1 MTAEN
6 RRFLLPPIIN
16 RILTLLT
23 EQGFAAYVVGGAVR
37 DLLLGKI
44 PGDFDVATSARPES
58 VISILEPAGFTVV
71 GELGQN
77 FGVVVVHRD
86 AQTVEIA
93 TFRGEAYGGDAHKPE
108 QVWYCDDL
116 EADLSR
122 RDFTVNAMA
131 YHPASGLVDPFGGQ
145 ADMKAKCLRCVGEPH
160 LRFTEDALRIL
171 RALRFAAVLGFT
183 LEEETAKAAFELK
196 ERLNLVSAE
205 RIYVELKKLLLGD
218 WAFDV
223 LVEYKEIIGVVV
235 PELVPAFDCPQ
246 QNPWHVY
253 DVFTHIARSVEAAPK
268 DADLRLVMLFHDI
281 GKPACKT
288 TDEEGIDHFYG
299 HPTVSEQLAKAA
311 LERLKASRASM
322 QRILPLIRYHDGHIL
337 TDEKSIKRWL
347 NRLGQAGT
355 LDLIDVK
362 TADLAAQNL
371 ARTQPE
377 IEELYRT
384 KALLRQI
391 LERGDAFALRDLAIG
406 GEELLALGYRGK
418 AIGGALDALLSGV
431 IAGEAENDRV
441 ALLQYLAALNLPKS
455 E

>member
-1 MTAEN
+1 MQLDREA
-6 RRFLLPPIIN
+6 RQLLD
-16 RILTLLT
+16 LL
-23 EQGFAAYVVGGAVR
+23 EQAGYRAYAVGGCVR
-37 DLLLGKI
+37 DACMGRAYADIDLCTLYLLRGRRRPSAGDGWHTVYTGTRHSGTVTAVLNGK
-44 PGDFDVATSARPES
+44 TY
-58 VISILEPAGFTVV
+58 
-71 GELGQN
+71 
-77 FGVVVVHRD
+77 
-86 AQTVEIA
+86 EIT
-93 TFRGEAYGGDAHKPE
+93 TFRTDGSYTDSRHPDGVTFVPE
-108 QVWYCDDL
+108 VETDL
-116 EADLSR
+116 AR
-122 RDFTVNAMA
+122 RDLTVNAMA
-131 YHPASGLVDPFGGQ
+131 YHPARGLVDPFGGQ
-145 ADMKAKCLRCVGEPH
+145 ADMKAKCLRCVGEPR

-196 ERLNLVSAE
+196 ERLRLVSAE
-205 RIYVELKKLLLGD
+205 RIYVELKKLLLGN

-223 LVEYKEIIGVVV
+223 LVDYKEIIGVVV
-235 PELVPAFDCPQ
+235 PELVPAFDGPQ

-268 DADLRLVMLFHDI
+268 DADLRLVMLFHDT

-347 NRLGQAGT
+347 NRLGRAGT

-362 TADLAAQNL
+362 TADLAQIWLMPSGGENC
-371 ARTQPE
+371 T
-377 IEELYRT
+377 RT
-384 KALLRQI
+384 KAGCAQI

-431 IAGEAENDRV
+431 IAGKQRITGRHCCNIWRR
-441 ALLQYLAALNLPKS
+441 
-455 E
+455 

>member
-1 MTAEN
+1 MQLDREA
-6 RRFLLPPIIN
+6 RQLIDLL
-16 RILTLLT
+16 
-23 EQGFAAYVVGGAVR
+23 EQAGYRAYAVGGCVR
-37 DLLLGKI
+37 DACMGRAYADIDLC
-44 PGDFDVATSARPES
+44 TSALPRQTEA
-58 VISILEPAGFTVV
+58 VLAAAGIRYIETGLQHGTVTAV
-71 GELGQN
+71 LNGK
-77 FGVVVVHRD
+77 
-86 AQTVEIA
+86 TYEIT
-93 TFRGEAYGGDAHKPE
+93 TFRTDGSYTDSRHPDGVTFVPE
-108 QVWYCDDL
+108 VETDL
-116 EADLSR
+116 AR

-268 DADLRLVMLFHDI
+268 DADLRLVMLFHDT

-299 HPTVSEQLAKAA
+299 HPTVSEQLAKSA

-431 IAGEAENDRV
+431 IAGEAENDRA
-441 ALLQYLAALNLPKS
+441 ALLHYLAALNLPKS

>member
-1 MTAEN
+1 MK
-6 RRFLLPPIIN
+6 
-16 RILTLLT
+16 LTLDPGAAALLDALHTAGYAAYAVGGCVRDSLLGRTAHDWDLCTSALPQQVMELFGT
-23 EQGFAAYVVGGAVR
+23 EQCIPTGLQHGTVTIKYGGQ
-37 DLLLGKI
+37 LYE
-44 PGDFDVATSARPES
+44 T
-58 VISILEPAGFTVV
+58 T
-71 GELGQN
+71 
-77 FGVVVVHRD
+77 
-86 AQTVEIA
+86 
-93 TFRGEAYGGDAHKPE
+93 TFRTEGSYTDGRHPDAVQFVPDVRE
-108 QVWYCDDL
+108 DL
-116 EADLSR
+116 AR
-122 RDFTVNAMA
+122 RDFTINAMA
-131 YHPASGLVDPFGGQ
+131 YNEAEGLVDPFGGQ
-145 ADMKAKCLRCVGEPH
+145 ADLQNGLLRAVGEPQQ
-160 LRFTEDALRIL
+160 RFTEDALRIL

-183 LEEETAKAAFELK
+183 LEEETAKAAFALK
-196 ERLNLVSAE
+196 ERLRLVSAE
-205 RIYVELKKLLLGD
+205 RIYEELKKLLLGN
-218 WAFDV
+218 WVFDV

-235 PELVPAFDCPQ
+235 PELVPAFDCAQ

-268 DADLRLVMLFHDI
+268 DADLRLVMLFHDT

-347 NRLGQAGT
+347 NRLGPAGT

-384 KALLRQI
+384 KVLLRQI
-391 LERGDAFALRDLAIG
+391 LERGDAFSLRDLAIG
-406 GEELLALGYRGK
+406 GKELLALGYQGK

-431 IAGEAENDRV
+431 IAGEAENDRA

>member
-1 MTAEN
+1 MNIVLEPGAAA
-6 RRFLLPPIIN
+6 LLDELH
-16 RILTLLT
+16 RA
-23 EQGFAAYVVGGAVR
+23 GFGAYAVGGCVR
-37 DLLLGKI
+37 DSLLGLA
-44 PGDFDVATSARPES
+44 PHDWDLCTAARPGQVMELFGEDRC
-58 VISILEPAGFTVV
+58 IPTGLQHGTVTV
-71 GELGQN
+71 K
-77 FGVVVVHRD
+77 RD
-86 AQTVEIA
+86 GKLYEIT
-93 TFRGEAYGGDAHKPE
+93 TFRTDGSYTDSRHPDGVTFVPE
-108 QVWYCDDL
+108 VETDL
-116 EADLSR
+116 AR

-131 YHPASGLVDPFGGQ
+131 YHPVRGFVDPFGGQ
-145 ADMKAKCLRCVGEPH
+145 ADMKAKCLRCVGEPR

-196 ERLNLVSAE
+196 ERLHLVSAE

-235 PELVPAFDCPQ
+235 PELVPAFDCAQ

-268 DADLRLVMLFHDI
+268 DADLRLVMLFHDT

-337 TDEKSIKRWL
+337 TDEKSVKRWL
-347 NRLGQAGT
+347 NRLGPAGT

-384 KALLRQI
+384 KMLLREI
-391 LERGDAFALRDLAIG
+391 LERGDAFSLRDLAIG
-406 GEELLALGYRGK
+406 GKELLALGYQGK

-431 IAGEAENDRV
+431 IAGEAENDRA
-441 ALLQYLAALNLPKS
+441 ALLHYLAALNLPKS

>member
-1 MTAEN
+1 MQLDREARQLLDLLEQAGYRAYAVGGCVRDACMGRACADIDLCTSALPRQTEAVLAAAGIRYIETGLQHGTVSAVLN
-6 RRFLLPPIIN
+6 GKTYEDHHLSYRRQLYGQPPPGRGDLCAGGGDGSGAPGFYRQRHGLPPGE
-16 RILTLLT
+16 RI
-23 EQGFAAYVVGGAVR
+23 GR
-37 DLLLGKI
+37 
-44 PGDFDVATSARPES
+44 S
-58 VISILEPAGFTVV
+58 
-71 GELGQN
+71 
-77 FGVVVVHRD
+77 
-86 AQTVEIA
+86 
-93 TFRGEAYGGDAHKPE
+93 
-108 QVWYCDDL
+108 
-116 EADLSR
+116 LS
-122 RDFTVNAMA
+122 
-131 YHPASGLVDPFGGQ
+131 GGQ
-145 ADMKAKCLRCVGEPH
+145 ADMKAKCLRCVGEPR

-183 LEEETAKAAFELK
+183 LEKETAKAAFELK
-196 ERLNLVSAE
+196 ERLHLVSAE

-223 LVEYKEIIGVVV
+223 LVESKEIIGVVV
-235 PELVPAFDCPQ
+235 PESYPPSIAPSKI
-246 QNPWHVY
+246 HGM
-253 DVFTHIARSVEAAPK
+253 FTMCLPTLPGLWRRR
-268 DADLRLVMLFHDI
+268 LRTQTCGWSCSFHDT

-406 GEELLALGYRGK
+406 GEELLALRVPWQGHRRG
-418 AIGGALDALLSGV
+418 
-431 IAGEAENDRV
+431 AGC
-441 ALLQYLAALNLPKS
+441 AAFRGNCRRS
-455 E
+455 RE

>member
-1 MTAEN
+1 MQLDREA
-6 RRFLLPPIIN
+6 RQLLD
-16 RILTLLT
+16 LL
-23 EQGFAAYVVGGAVR
+23 EQAGYRAYAVGGCVR
-37 DLLLGKI
+37 DACMGRAYADIDLC
-44 PGDFDVATSARPES
+44 TSALPRQTE
-58 VISILEPAGFTVV
+58 VVLAAAGIRYIETGLQHGTVTAV
-71 GELGQN
+71 LNGK
-77 FGVVVVHRD
+77 
-86 AQTVEIA
+86 TYEIT
-93 TFRGEAYGGDAHKPE
+93 TFRTDGSYTDSRHPDGVTFVPE
-108 QVWYCDDL
+108 VETDL
-116 EADLSR
+116 AR
-122 RDFTVNAMA
+122 RA
-131 YHPASGLVDPFGGQ
+131 YHPARGLVDPFGGQ
-145 ADMKAKCLRCVGEPH
+145 ADMKAKCLRCVGEPR

-196 ERLNLVSAE
+196 ERLHLVSAE

-268 DADLRLVMLFHDI
+268 DADLRLVMLFHDT

-406 GEELLALGYRGK
+406 GKELLALGYRGK

-431 IAGEAENDRV
+431 IAGEAENDRA
-441 ALLQYLAALNLPKS
+441 ALQHYLAALNLPKS

>member
-1 MTAEN
+1 MAE
-6 RRFLLPPIIN
+6 I
-16 RILTLLT
+16 RIP
-23 EQGFAAYVVGGAVR
+23 AAVAGCRSRLEDAGYPAYLVGGCVR
-37 DLLLGKI
+37 DLLLGRI
-44 PGDFDVATSARPES
+44 PADYDLTTAARPEQ
-58 VISILEPAGFTVV
+58 VMELFERTVPT
-71 GELGQN
+71 GLKHG
-77 FGVVVVHRD
+77 
-86 AQTVEIA
+86 TVTVLTADGPVEVT
-93 TFRGEAYGGDAHKPE
+93 TFRREEGYADGRHPDRVSFDAGLFE
-108 QVWYCDDL
+108 DL
-116 EADLSR
+116 AR

-131 YHPASGLVDPFGGQ
+131 YHPARGLVDPFGGQ
-145 ADMKAKCLRCVGEPH
+145 ADMKAKCLRCVGEPR

-196 ERLNLVSAE
+196 ERLHLVSAE

-235 PELVPAFDCPQ
+235 PELVPAFDCTQ

-268 DADLRLVMLFHDI
+268 DADLRLVMLFHDT

-347 NRLGQAGT
+347 NRLGRAGT

-418 AIGGALDALLSGV
+418 AIGGALDALLSGG
-431 IAGEAENDRV
+431 IAGEAENDRA

>member
-1 MTAEN
+1 M
-6 RRFLLPPIIN
+6 
-16 RILTLLT
+16 
-23 EQGFAAYVVGGAVR
+23 
-37 DLLLGKI
+37 
-44 PGDFDVATSARPES
+44 
-58 VISILEPAGFTVV
+58 
-71 GELGQN
+71 
-77 FGVVVVHRD
+77 
-86 AQTVEIA
+86 
-93 TFRGEAYGGDAHKPE
+93 
-108 QVWYCDDL
+108 
-116 EADLSR
+116 
-122 RDFTVNAMA
+122 
-131 YHPASGLVDPFGGQ
+131 
-145 ADMKAKCLRCVGEPH
+145 
-160 LRFTEDALRIL
+160 
-171 RALRFAAVLGFT
+171 
-183 LEEETAKAAFELK
+183 EEETAKAAFELK
-196 ERLNLVSAE
+196 ERLHLVSAE

-268 DADLRLVMLFHDI
+268 DADLRLVMLFHDT

-431 IAGEAENDRV
+431 IAGEAENDRA
-441 ALLQYLAALNLPKS
+441 ALLHYLAALNLPKS

>member
-1 MTAEN
+1 MK
-6 RRFLLPPIIN
+6 
-16 RILTLLT
+16 LTLDPGAAALLDALHAAGYAAYAVGGCVRDSLLGRTAHDWDLCTSALPQQVMELFGT
-23 EQGFAAYVVGGAVR
+23 EQCIPTGLQHGTVTIKYGGQ
-37 DLLLGKI
+37 LYE
-44 PGDFDVATSARPES
+44 T
-58 VISILEPAGFTVV
+58 T
-71 GELGQN
+71 
-77 FGVVVVHRD
+77 
-86 AQTVEIA
+86 
-93 TFRGEAYGGDAHKPE
+93 TFRTEGSYTDGRHPDAVQFVPDVRE
-108 QVWYCDDL
+108 DL
-116 EADLSR
+116 AR
-122 RDFTVNAMA
+122 RDFTINAMA
-131 YHPASGLVDPFGGQ
+131 YNEAEGLVDPFGGQ
-145 ADMKAKCLRCVGEPH
+145 ADLQNGLLRAVGEPQQ
-160 LRFTEDALRIL
+160 RFTEDALRIL

-196 ERLNLVSAE
+196 ERLHLVSAE

-235 PELVPAFDCPQ
+235 PELVPAFDCAQ

-268 DADLRLVMLFHDI
+268 DADLRLVMLFHDT

-337 TDEKSIKRWL
+337 TDEKSVKRWL
-347 NRLGQAGT
+347 NRLGPAGT

-384 KALLRQI
+384 KMLLREI
-391 LERGDAFALRDLAIG
+391 LERGDAFSLRDLAIG
-406 GEELLALGYRGK
+406 GKELLALGYQGE

-431 IAGEAENDRV
+431 IAGEAENDRA

>member
-1 MTAEN
+1 MPEVET
-6 RRFLLPPIIN
+6 
-16 RILTLLT
+16 
-23 EQGFAAYVVGGAVR
+23 
-37 DLLLGKI
+37 DL
-44 PGDFDVATSARPES
+44 A
-58 VISILEPAGFTVV
+58 
-71 GELGQN
+71 
-77 FGVVVVHRD
+77 
-86 AQTVEIA
+86 
-93 TFRGEAYGGDAHKPE
+93 
-108 QVWYCDDL
+108 
-116 EADLSR
+116 R

-131 YHPASGLVDPFGGQ
+131 YHPARGLVDPFGGQ
-145 ADMKAKCLRCVGEPH
+145 ADMKAKCLRCVGKPR

-196 ERLNLVSAE
+196 ERLHLVSAE

-268 DADLRLVMLFHDI
+268 DADLRLVMLFHDT

-431 IAGEAENDRV
+431 IAGEAENDRA
-441 ALLQYLAALNLPKS
+441 ALLQYLTTLNLPKS

>member
-1 MTAEN
+1 M
-6 RRFLLPPIIN
+6 
-16 RILTLLT
+16 
-23 EQGFAAYVVGGAVR
+23 
-37 DLLLGKI
+37 
-44 PGDFDVATSARPES
+44 
-58 VISILEPAGFTVV
+58 
-71 GELGQN
+71 
-77 FGVVVVHRD
+77 
-86 AQTVEIA
+86 
-93 TFRGEAYGGDAHKPE
+93 
-108 QVWYCDDL
+108 
-116 EADLSR
+116 
-122 RDFTVNAMA
+122 
-131 YHPASGLVDPFGGQ
+131 
-145 ADMKAKCLRCVGEPH
+145 
-160 LRFTEDALRIL
+160 
-171 RALRFAAVLGFT
+171 
-183 LEEETAKAAFELK
+183 
-196 ERLNLVSAE
+196 SAE

-235 PELVPAFDCPQ
+235 PELVPAFDCAQ

-268 DADLRLVMLFHDI
+268 DADLRLVMLFHDT

-337 TDEKSIKRWL
+337 TDEKSVKRWL
-347 NRLGQAGT
+347 NRLGPAGT

-384 KALLRQI
+384 KMLLREI
-391 LERGDAFALRDLAIG
+391 DAREDG
-406 GEELLALGYRGK
+406 CEMVCQDLLALGYQGE

-431 IAGEAENDRV
+431 IAGEAENDRA